1 MLLFWCSRK
10 LECVLI
16 TFVAF
21 DVHRSVTL
29 SCSFSF
35 AYSSALDNDH
45 GQRVAIKKISPFEHQ
60 TYCQRTLRE
69 IKILRRFSH
78 ENVSWHEC
86 KSLWVF
92 FKYVCRHLRRNMLRI
107 CVHSIGFM
115 KCFRDSRLRLL
126 QCSIRNSSNVLWS
139 WFRLAWLYDFN
150 CFLLQIIGI
159 KDIIRAK
166 NIDDMKDVYPL
177 KRRQEFHLKLYPCFL
192 LLSTFFSV
200 CFRLEFHR

>member
-1 MLLFWCSRK
+1 MEWFGKELRPGVV
-10 LECVLI
+10 VLVFEEARMC
-16 TFVAF
+16 TYHVCRVRCASFS
-21 DVHRSVTL
+21 HTL

-92 FKYVCRHLRRNMLRI
+92 FNTSADTWDEICYVYACIPSALWNVSETLG
-107 CVHSIGFM
+107 CVCYSDLSVILPMSFEA
-115 KCFRDSRLRLL
+115 DLDL
-126 QCSIRNSSNVLWS
+126 IV
-139 WFRLAWLYDFN
+139 WFRL
-150 CFLLQIIGI
+150 
-159 KDIIRAK
+159 
-166 NIDDMKDVYPL
+166 
-177 KRRQEFHLKLYPCFL
+177 
-192 LLSTFFSV
+192 FFIAD
-200 CFRLEFHR
+200 HWN